1 MPNVE
6 KILKLSSEGL
16 RSGEIAKKINEEAEE
31 GAEVITHQAVTKIIN
46 QEKAK
51 DSGDGSDK
59 NEPGYAGVGTIIPEK
74 PMKKTSMETAKVYLD
89 RHKKAG
95 TPYGRQPGQVT
106 KLTTEELRVLINANW
121 TPDMVKEKHGLDAE
135 GLAKV
140 VHKLSKEELRDV
152 LIKFA

>member
-6 KILKLSSEGL
+6 KILKLNSEGL
-16 RSGEIAKKINEEAEE
+16 KSGEIAKKINEEAGEAGE
-31 GAEVITHQAVTKIIN
+31 QITHQAVTKIIKEN
-46 QEKAK
+46 TAEKT
-51 DSGDGSDK
+51 DK
-59 NEPGYAGVGTIIPEK
+59 TNAGEGKKSEGYTGAGAVKPE
-74 PMKKTSMETAKVYLD
+74 KKTSMETAKVYLD
-89 RHKKAG
+89 RHREAG

-121 TPDMVKEKHGLDAE
+121 TPDMVKEKHGLDAA